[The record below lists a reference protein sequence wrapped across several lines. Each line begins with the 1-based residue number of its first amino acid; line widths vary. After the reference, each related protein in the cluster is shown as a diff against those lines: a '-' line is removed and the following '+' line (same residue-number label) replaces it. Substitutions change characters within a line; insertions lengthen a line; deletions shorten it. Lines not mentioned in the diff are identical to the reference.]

1 MVQKRGAQFNTYSFG
16 RINQA
21 DASNFSNNTVMALE
35 ILPKVVAIVRPLKVT
50 LEWQRHFP
58 APFLCQLIF
67 RMKEVTTQG
76 KKRTINL
83 LKNH

>member
-35 ILPKVVAIVRPLKVT
+35 ILPKVVAIVRPLRVT
-50 LEWQRHFP
+50 LGWQQHFP

-67 RMKEVTTQG
+67 RMKVTTRG
-76 KKRTINL
+76 KKRIINL